1 MPARLC
7 SHTWL
12 PIRITWACSGSAD
25 PLVSSQKENH
35 RREPGTLRTRVLR
48 VTRKQF
54 SEVRRGTPAPHH
66 RGKGKCRK
74 RGVRAPLCRSGAGA
88 RAFRLPKERRALLF
102 CIQCLIPGAWRSL
115 PTQVPKSSGS
125 RWLGGEGY
133 GCPGLALGP
142 PLSFPHSFFL
152 SCLLLWPEEMEWAG
166 GGPLSSHPLPE
177 PKSGVTLPPPRARE
191 RSLCCRGSVWS
202 HRQDWDPPPSH
213 QGPQPSRC
221 EPLPYHLSGHC
232 SGKNRATQPGPA
244 PVPVPP
250 VTLSCHSPER
260 LHLPTKLPRPR
271 LSRLAAGG
279 GTFCVSSLPLSSSS
293 LRLREVP
300 QRAHVTQPIRR
311 RI

>member
-1 MPARLC
+1 M
-7 SHTWL
+7 
-12 PIRITWACSGSAD
+12 
-25 PLVSSQKENH
+25 
-35 RREPGTLRTRVLR
+35 
-48 VTRKQF
+48 TRKQF

-191 RSLCCRGSVWS
+191 RSLCCRGSDGATARTGTLRPPTKVPS
-202 HRQDWDPPPSH
+202 PVAVSLSPTTFPAIVLERTEPPSLALPLFRSLLSH
-213 QGPQPSRC
+213 CPATPQRGCTSPPSCPVLDCPGWRQV
-221 EPLPYHLSGHC
+221 EGLSV
-232 SGKNRATQPGPA
+232 SLR
-244 PVPVPP
+244 
-250 VTLSCHSPER
+250 CHS
-260 LHLPTKLPRPR
+260 
-271 LSRLAAGG
+271 
-279 GTFCVSSLPLSSSS
+279 
-293 LRLREVP
+293 
-300 QRAHVTQPIRR
+300 RR
-311 RI
+311 RH

>member
-1 MPARLC
+1 MAGRRGIRLPWPC
-7 SHTWL
+7 PWPSFVF
-12 PIRITWACSGSAD
+12 P
-25 PLVSSQKENH
+25 PL
-35 RREPGTLRTRVLR
+35 L
-48 VTRKQF
+48 F
-54 SEVRRGTPAPHH
+54 SELSPSLARGN
-66 RGKGKCRK
+66 
-74 RGVRAPLCRSGAGA
+74 GVGWG
-88 RAFRLPKERRALLF
+88 
-102 CIQCLIPGAWRSL
+102 W
-115 PTQVPKSSGS
+115 
-125 RWLGGEGY
+125 
-133 GCPGLALGP
+133 
-142 PLSFPHSFFL
+142 
-152 SCLLLWPEEMEWAG
+152 
-166 GGPLSSHPLPE
+166 PLSSHPLPE